1 MLFVLP
7 CFLVSSHVLL
17 EAAVE
22 ASRRNDLDRGIA
34 MLSCLGEI
42 LSTAAADLPAMY
54 GSVLDLLFRHYGQ
67 CRRDPIIPCQMVV
80 LHVIMCH
87 RGNSADDHHL
97 SSHRERTRLSLQVL
111 QFLTHAVN
119 RMDDASLSNAGN
131 DNRFSRPIE
140 EQADFCSELQGLI
153 GSLSARQGFS
163 QAIVATTCLYVS
175 LVGLKAIY
183 ASNASIL
190 STEMATQTLLPSIT
204 TTLSKRCLP
213 PALHASALA
222 FLDLLVS
229 RPQLLSDDTL
239 ASVDVVALCTFVRA
253 SDQRLSF
260 LALQVFRRILRLPAL
275 RSRVETGLLAGD
287 DPERSMDD
295 TAILKTVDFVKELV
309 YALDARA
316 EVLEASVGVL
326 AHLAKSDCLH
336 RMLLRMRELP
346 TAAVFIEDPYSLL
359 SAFSPSTHTG
369 VLHRQCRFLERLV
382 ACGESRLLVASKRG
396 ALLCFSKAL
405 GVPDDSIRA
414 SAANGLALVSTAV
427 GSDRLPIEAREQLSQ
442 AIHFI
447 FEHDDCRLLKECH
460 AALHDCARALQDEAS
475 RRHIKL
481 IVALAEVFENVTSSK
496 GIAPMQAVI
505 GSRLTQLPKTLVK
518 LLSLDAIHTDA
529 FAPDK
534 PWPRL
539 HLVRVLRRL
548 VKDAQVAA
556 QFRDHNL
563 AHMSEPFDLLI
574 QQLHPLRVAAVT
586 RNKAGD
592 AYVLELLRVLIRL
605 TEDPQV
611 CDVVTSRADALDILF
626 FYFRSPTFSHSLHLV
641 WVIVQN
647 LATNAVHVIDLV
659 ERLTTPQRVLVLTN
673 EVKWDDDSCALAAT
687 IVQAALA
694 LALGHAGVN
703 SLLLKYVPAFSAMLL
718 SEAVRLWDSSVL
730 ERLTLVLAHIIGAC
744 SRQLDVFT
752 QVLALIERIL
762 YLCELYGEVA
772 APKEARHERGSLEWT
787 NGMRTAVERLI
798 SALCDLLL
806 LFHEDEAR
814 RTVFPGYALTLR
826 LRPRVAP
833 RAVAIARRRG
843 TEKRRL
849 GTTAWRLTLRCKRTG
864 VFCEGFSPE
873 TDEMLD
879 QVLRILTAACTFR
892 VFREAKRSRSGTV
905 VACGN
910 CVVYVA
916 NFFFH
921 LSQTVSGRFM
931 FMNPRVIEFWKR
943 LVPTMDKFSLLK
955 LAQALDECVLSK
967 DQVGSFLT
975 SGALSLLVAATLKV
989 VKDAAKSVQGDAT
1002 GVSWQRVPPGQ
1013 SAAVA
1018 FDAFLQFVIGAAV
1031 LTERSQFL
1039 QSTYFLVHTGAKNG
1053 ISVAGVVVAAIVFSK
1068 GSAPYLPLAC
1078 KVLSRFLCVFTL
1090 HEAAEFLRSCPVQIA
1105 RGLGWLID
1113 EKDVMEALLTTIKHT
1128 EPEALMKSRIL
1139 VRVVHSTLLRT
1150 AILGLID
1157 KGVPEVLH
1165 HNSLKLMAAH
1175 MERLLACS
1183 QTADVSSPILGS
1195 RAEDSTP
1202 PNARQPRGN
1211 AAVFKPVERL
1221 AAGIHAV
1228 GGAAN
1233 LLFTNTIAGLDDDDE
1248 AEKGTADL
1256 AACVR
1261 ALRAVV
1267 EETAVF
1273 TSDNYKRVF
1282 KRFEENN
1289 DDLELVAAMESCS
1302 QAILFVQGLFYASEI
1317 IREAV
1322 FSAIWDDYDRGAD
1335 HPVVNPTSRA
1345 LCDEASE
1352 AVGVFLL
1359 TVERILEWIAISL
1372 QNSEMDSLYYGH
1384 KLQNLLKLASEL
1396 LLLPLEILDTEESTD
1411 RDTEMADAGS
1421 VSSQALVS
1429 RAPVRTHRLVDDYPV
1444 YLRFRC
1450 LELRSWLW
1458 SVLGF
1463 LPYLCVRHEDKF
1475 RIVQFRQ
1482 TTNDRAPDGS
1492 WYGGMFREYSCS
1504 FEAVD
1509 AGHDHVKTSYRELP
1523 HAVDVEI
1530 WMYLPFWYRDVLISQ
1545 AKVPLLSIAIGLDE
1559 FDFQFYPLSSRG
1571 VRSYQ
1576 PDVVATLK
1584 MTLLDREGA
1593 REDTA
1598 IEAIASEFP
1607 AYSTAGSRVLRRFL
1621 RKISSRVYSWVSSL
1635 GGQVASAVKMDRFLP
1650 SSTSNHRN
1658 VVGVLGVTQTTTPA
1672 SPSMRDSILECVR
1685 KIKQELE
1692 DAILPDK
1699 LLGSY
1704 EKHNAAEQCA
1714 LLMTQLDEATPRFV
1728 DALTRSRER
1737 VPEWHSFER
1746 MLAPTTLNHFLIQPM
1761 ERLQF
1766 YCAVHQYLDSQLT
1779 SKDVANITAADS
1791 KFPSLDGVAS
1801 ASHSSSARLNGPA
1814 AGPSSPRLPY
1824 RGLPLARVLSDV
1836 SSEVRQAA
1844 LVTAGKLG
1852 SFSWKKVFHF
1862 SEQARVGVA
1871 PSTAR
1876 RDEAIAD
1883 FNELEELRVRR
1894 LLKYHAMDPFDA
1906 AARLKRLYQDA
1917 RSLPAALYREGITAT
1932 VVHWSLWLLLSLTIW
1947 RISIAKDAVR
1957 DSIKSFGELYH
1968 TQQNDE
1974 ELQELLQS
1982 IEEQQT
1988 KTTAEQK
1995 TNKPQKIII
2004 SDRNLQHHLHH
2015 HRGHLQ
2021 VEQPTRAQVMP
2032 EKRNASS
2039 TAKRLPDFIMVSQR
2053 ELRQLVVL
2061 LEVKSLIADVF
2072 RIWPSENGN
2081 IGLGGFWSSFTFT
2094 ALAIGSPIACIYLIF
2109 PWLLST
2115 SVVTPLSL
2123 SYVVCAYAA
2132 LWIGL
2137 ALFSIRRIA
2146 NEIPTFREVRRV
2158 DSINLTTFP
2167 YCIRNYMAIG
2177 SVIWEGFQLNTTSFS
2192 VWKQSYKP
2200 KQLAALT
2207 TIDLQDLGLGF
2218 VQVNVFMAMQVA
2230 SLLGLGAW
2238 FFCLK
2243 ASNNKQFYLSAACYR
2258 NGDDVVL
2265 RANEAIHCWTP
2276 EHRRYALQ
2284 GMFGM
2289 SIFVPV
2295 AVLAYGSYQVF
2306 FPEVNLDV
2314 QTSPVL
2320 NVNSQIVKAAMMG
2333 ALTFF
2338 MKQVVVFLV
2347 VALLGNLRLFVLVTR
2362 NEYCS
2367 TWHLKYTKAFIYAI
2381 STFSALCALWISL
2394 PRAEEPDLH

>member
-1 MLFVLP
+1 MLRILETITDEELHFVSQGIVEALGPDTTVSKTTALAVLVAWTTYPRFIPFLLACTASHDGAGELWDALKHIVNDESMCDQCANMVLTLVANVLQYSQALYSEQAVTELLSSLIELSAFTHGVSVAPKIQLVYAILNLLEDSGCAIETEAKTYAAIVETSLQVNDDALFSLGDILDGPEQFDMQALLKEAQPASMLYVLP
-7 CFLVSSHVLL
+7 CFL
-17 EAAVE
+17 VE
-22 ASRRNDLDRGIA
+22 ASRRNDLDRGVA

-54 GSVLDLLFRHYGQ
+54 GSVLNLLFRHYGQ

-111 QFLTHAVN
+111 QFLTHA
-119 RMDDASLSNAGN
+119 
-131 DNRFSRPIE
+131 
-140 EQADFCSELQGLI
+140 
-153 GSLSARQGFS
+153 
-163 QAIVATTCLYVS
+163 
-175 LVGLKAIY
+175 
-183 ASNASIL
+183 
-190 STEMATQTLLPSIT
+190 
-204 TTLSKRCLP
+204 
-213 PALHASALA
+213 
-222 FLDLLVS
+222 
-229 RPQLLSDDTL
+229 
-239 ASVDVVALCTFVRA
+239 
-253 SDQRLSF
+253 
-260 LALQVFRRILRLPAL
+260 
-275 RSRVETGLLAGD
+275 TGLLAGD
-287 DPERSMDD
+287 DPERSTDD

-316 EVLEASVGVL
+316 EVLEAAVGVL

-414 SAANGLALVSTAV
+414 SAANGLALVSTTI
-427 GSDRLPIEAREQLSQ
+427 GSDRLPIEARQQLSQ

-505 GSRLTQLPKTLVK
+505 GSRLTELPKTLVK

-611 CDVVTSRADALDILF
+611 CDVITSRADALDILF

-673 EVKWDDDSCALAAT
+673 EVKWDDDTCALAAT

-694 LALGHAGVN
+694 LALGHAGVH
-703 SLLLKYVPAFSAMLL
+703 SLLLKYIPAFSAMLL
-718 SEAVRLWDSSVL
+718 SEAVRHWDSGVL

-772 APKEARHERGSLEWT
+772 APTEARHERGSLEWT

-931 FMNPRVIEFWKR
+931 FMNPRAIEFWKR

-1002 GVSWQRVPPGQ
+1002 GVSWQRVPPSQ

-1248 AEKGTADL
+1248 AQKGTADL

-1273 TSDNYKRVF
+1273 TSDNYKKVF

-1352 AVGVFLL
+1352 AVGVFLM

-1372 QNSEMDSLYYGH
+1372 QNSEMDSLYFGH

-1396 LLLPLEILDTEESTD
+1396 LLLPLEILDSDESTD
-1411 RDTEMADAGS
+1411 RDAEMADVGS

-1429 RAPVRTHRLVDDYPV
+1429 RGPVRTHRLVDDYPV
-1444 YLRFRC
+1444 YLQFRC

-1482 TTNDRAPDGS
+1482 TANDRAPHGS

-1504 FEAVD
+1504 FEAVN

-1584 MTLLDREGA
+1584 MTLSDREGA

-1650 SSTSNHRN
+1650 SSPSNDRN
-1658 VVGVLGVTQTTTPA
+1658 MVGVLGVAQTATPA
-1672 SPSMRDSILECVR
+1672 SPSIRDSILECVR

-1728 DALTRSRER
+1728 DALTRSFETRNRQVWADTSTALDAIRRER

-1779 SKDVANITAADS
+1779 SKDGANITAADP
-1791 KFPSLDGVAS
+1791 KFPNLDG
-1801 ASHSSSARLNGPA
+1801 
-1814 AGPSSPRLPY
+1814 
-1824 RGLPLARVLSDV
+1824 
-1836 SSEVRQAA
+1836 
-1844 LVTAGKLG
+1844 
-1852 SFSWKKVFHF
+1852 
-1862 SEQARVGVA
+1862 
-1871 PSTAR
+1871 
-1876 RDEAIAD
+1876 D
-1883 FNELEELRVRR
+1883 FNELEALRVRR

-1957 DSIKSFGELYH
+1957 DSIKSF
-1968 TQQNDE
+1968 
-1974 ELQELLQS
+1974 
-1982 IEEQQT
+1982 
-1988 KTTAEQK
+1988 
-1995 TNKPQKIII
+1995 
-2004 SDRNLQHHLHH
+2004 
-2015 HRGHLQ
+2015 
-2021 VEQPTRAQVMP
+2021 
-2032 EKRNASS
+2032 
-2039 TAKRLPDFIMVSQR
+2039 
-2053 ELRQLVVL
+2053 
-2061 LEVKSLIADVF
+2061 
-2072 RIWPSENGN
+2072 
-2081 IGLGGFWSSFTFT
+2081 
-2094 ALAIGSPIACIYLIF
+2094 
-2109 PWLLST
+2109 
-2115 SVVTPLSL
+2115 
-2123 SYVVCAYAA
+2123 A

-2146 NEIPTFREVRRV
+2146 SEIPTFREVRRV

-2243 ASNNKQFYLSAACYR
+2243 ASNKFKSLQWLNYFLTFLLPNLLGGMLFMFLSKQFYLSAACYR

-2338 MKQVVVFLV
+2338 MNQVVRV
-2347 VALLGNLRLFVLVTR
+2347 VDTDHWFEHGRDVQ
-2362 NEYCS
+2362 
-2367 TWHLKYTKAFIYAI
+2367 
-2381 STFSALCALWISL
+2381 
-2394 PRAEEPDLH
+2394 